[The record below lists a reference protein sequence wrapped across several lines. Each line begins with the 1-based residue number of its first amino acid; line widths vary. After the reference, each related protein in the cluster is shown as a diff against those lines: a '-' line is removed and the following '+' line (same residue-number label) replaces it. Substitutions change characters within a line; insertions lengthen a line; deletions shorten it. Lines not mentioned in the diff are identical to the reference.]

1 MSIGIIDY
9 GAGNLRSVANATR
22 HLGFDPLL
30 IRHPG
35 QLESIDHLI
44 FPGVGSFGDC
54 VANLRQLDLW
64 QGIAD
69 WVRADRPYFGICL
82 GYQVLFESSAES
94 PGVEGFG
101 LLAGDCVRF
110 PSGGLKV
117 PHMGW
122 NTVRPTDP
130 ADPVWAGL
138 PVEPYFYFV
147 HSYHPRPADGSVVAA
162 WTDYGGEFA
171 AAVRRGRLFATQFH
185 PERSQGHGLALL
197 ANFLQADPRAAVRPS
212 PISA

>member
-1 MSIGIIDY
+1 MNTGIIDY

-30 IRHPG
+30 VSQPG
-35 QLESIDHLI
+35 QLEEIDHLI

-54 VANLRQLDLW
+54 VANLHKLGLW

-110 PSGGLKV
+110 PAAGLKV

-130 ADPVWAGL
+130 ADPVWHGL
-138 PVEPYFYFV
+138 PAEPYFYFV
-147 HSYHPRPADGSVVAA
+147 HSYHPRPADESVVAG
-162 WTDYGGEFA
+162 WTDYSGPFA
-171 AAVRRGRLFATQFH
+171 AAVRRGRLLATQFH
-185 PERSQGHGLALL
+185 PERSQANGLTLL
-197 ANFLQADPRAAVRPS
+197 ANFLGADKRAIAWERF
-212 PISA
+212 